1 MMPAGHVH
9 LMGIG
14 GIHMSAIAVLL
25 RGQGWRVSGCDLYPS
40 RLTQRLQGMGIAVL
54 TGHDPC
60 HLEGVDMLV
69 HTAAVR
75 PDNPELTAARATGMP
90 VLKRAEM
97 VARLAQGKRVVAVAG
112 CHGKTTTTSLVAYI
126 LWRAGLRPTFLLG
139 GEMVGLETNVMAGDG
154 PHFSRGWDWPSLA
167 ADEGLDWG
175 GLSRAFEPL
184 AQLPRPVVCA
194 IGGECISAGLE
205 LALACDV
212 RICSDD
218 ARFALPETGLGLI
231 PLAGGIQR
239 LARTVGRAWAT
250 YMVLTGQEIG
260 AQEAL
265 ALGLVSRVVP
275 RARLLEEAD
284 AICQRIAQRGPLAV
298 RYAKEAVQRGCE
310 MPLEQALRY
319 ETDLTIILQTTQ
331 DRAEGVRAFLE
342 KRPPRFTGT

>member
-1 MMPAGHVH
+1 MQTLRLELRGPIAYLTLARPERGNPVDP
-9 LMGIG
+9 LLLAELADACE
-14 GIHMSAIAVLL
+14 AIEPDQGVRVVLL
-25 RGQGWRVSGCDLYPS
+25 S
-40 RLTQRLQGMGIAVL
+40 
-54 TGHDPC
+54 
-60 HLEGVDMLV
+60 
-69 HTAAVR
+69 
-75 PDNPELTAARATGMP
+75 
-90 VLKRAEM
+90 
-97 VARLAQGKRVVAVAG
+97 
-112 CHGKTTTTSLVAYI
+112 
-126 LWRAGLRPTFLLG
+126 
-139 GEMVGLETNVMAGDG
+139 AGDG